1 MLFFFDYPSNRP
13 PDSAKEA
20 MKVKLAAKM
29 LVIAWTLMK
38 NKELFNPEHVKI
50 D

>member
-20 MKVKLAAKM
+20 ISADIEEYLHRAVSFTTKNY
-29 LVIAWTLMK
+29 LMV
-38 NKELFNPEHVKI
+38 F
-50 D
+50 